1 MFSLPPERNVQ
12 VEGISDERPLI
23 LEGVTQKDFR
33 AFLKVLFPPYVIA
46 CLSRGFC
53 LSVSHMV
60 LSIYV

>member
-12 VEGISDERPLI
+12 VEGMSDERPLI

-46 CLSRGFC
+46 CLSRSFC
-53 LSVSHMV
+53 
-60 LSIYV
+60 